1 MFMFR
6 IEVAEPAEGVANLSP
21 QVANGSPEIPA
32 DWRAGRGRDA
42 CSGKTSCY
50 YVCVCVCDRMCV
62 MRRGRGAGVGS

>member
-6 IEVAEPAEGVANLSP
+6 IEVAEPAEGVANLTP

-50 YVCVCVCDRMCV
+50 YVCVCV
-62 MRRGRGAGVGS
+62 